1 MAERAMAGW
10 ESQRQDHI
18 AEKTAEIAAETK
30 RSGAGSKKLGK

>member
-1 MAERAMAGW
+1 MPGL
-10 ESQRQDHI
+10 ESKRQDRI